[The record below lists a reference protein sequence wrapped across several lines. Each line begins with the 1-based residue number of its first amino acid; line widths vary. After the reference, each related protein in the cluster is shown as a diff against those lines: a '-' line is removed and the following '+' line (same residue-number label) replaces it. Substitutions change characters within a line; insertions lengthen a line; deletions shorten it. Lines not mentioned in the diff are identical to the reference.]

1 MYVQVHLAATPP
13 SVTLEEP
20 NDTTRFHVSVAG
32 AQDPAR
38 LAEVLAGG
46 DVGWLAGEDAFVRI
60 DTLRSLA
67 AGRVDETWPSEFEKM
82 VEYARG
88 KGWLD
93 DAGDAIQAHVEWD
106 VPT

>member
-1 MYVQVHLAATPP
+1 VYVQIHLAAAPP
-13 SVTLEEP
+13 AITLEEA
-20 NDTTRFHVSVAG
+20 DDCTRFHLLVVG
-32 AQDPAR
+32 TQDPAR
-38 LAEVLAGG
+38 LAEVLAGR
-46 DVGWLAGEDAFVRI
+46 DVGRLAGEDAFVRV

-67 AGRVDETWPSEFEKM
+67 AGHVGGGWSDRFDGM

-93 DAGDAIQAHVEWD
+93 EDGGAIQAHVEWD

>member
-13 SVTLEEP
+13 SITLEEP
-20 NDTTRFHVSVAG
+20 DDCTRFHLLAVG
-32 AQDPAR
+32 TQDPAR

-46 DVGWLAGEDAFVRI
+46 DVGRLAGENAFVGI
-60 DTLRSLA
+60 DALRSLA
-67 AGRVDETWPSEFEKM
+67 AGHVGDGWTERFDGM
-82 VEYARG
+82 LEYARG

-93 DAGDAIQAHVEWD
+93 ERGDAIQAHVEWD